1 MSMPMQTAYHA
12 AVDEAVTSLFRTML
26 ATEVAP
32 AEHKDTHQETVTAL
46 VGFGGGWQGAFE
58 FECGRPEA
66 VAFAQRFMQADDLN
80 EFNEDVR
87 DTVGE
92 LANVIAGNLKS
103 VLPAGITMSAPTI
116 IEGKDY
122 KITVCGEKLL
132 DSATFSTDA
141 GCFTVR
147 LIEDPK

>member
-1 MSMPMQTAYHA
+1 MSTPMQAAYQT
-12 AVDEAVTSLFRTML
+12 AVDEAVTSLFHTML
-26 ATEVAP
+26 ATDVVP
-32 AEHKDTHQETVTAL
+32 AEPKDTHQETVTAL
-46 VGFGGGWQGAFE
+46 IGFGGNWRGAFE

-66 VAFAQRFMQADDLN
+66 LVFARRFMQAEDLT

-103 VLPAGITMSAPTI
+103 VLPSGLTMSAPTI

-122 KITVCGEKLL
+122 KSG
-132 DSATFSTDA
+132 SAVENSLA
-141 GCFTVR
+141 AR
-147 LIEDPK
+147 LFRPMQVVSRSG